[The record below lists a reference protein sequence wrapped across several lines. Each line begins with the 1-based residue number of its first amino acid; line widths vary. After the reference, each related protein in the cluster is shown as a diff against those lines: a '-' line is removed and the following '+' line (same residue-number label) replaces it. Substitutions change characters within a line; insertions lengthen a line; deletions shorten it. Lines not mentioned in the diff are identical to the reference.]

1 MSPASV
7 ALATNHSL
15 VTPVLMKYASFQF
28 IHHRLTAAKCAQQHI
43 QPVRVAYTDYG
54 SGVRVQLS
62 VTLRHGHLPL
72 EQSSCTARLA
82 SSTPLEAACIISLC
96 DSLQDTHTHTHTHT
110 HTNVHSHI
118 HRHVYSCQCENKHA
132 LNNDL
137 MDNAISD
144 RGYLLLARAIKSIVN
159 SAYTSVKINSCCNV
173 CVVAITLDKKGD
185 KHVYLLLQ

>member
-1 MSPASV
+1 MC
-7 ALATNHSL
+7 
-15 VTPVLMKYASFQF
+15 
-28 IHHRLTAAKCAQQHI
+28 TAAYSARTCSLHWLRQWCTCTTVGDVASRTSALGAELLYSAS
-43 QPVRVAYTDYG
+43 RVVDAFRG
-54 SGVRVQLS
+54 RVHHQL
-62 VTLRHGHLPL
+62 VWLP
-72 EQSSCTARLA
+72 AR
-82 SSTPLEAACIISLC
+82 
-96 DSLQDTHTHTHTHT
+96 HTHTHTHT

>member
-1 MSPASV
+1 MALSPASV

-28 IHHRLTAAKCAQQHI
+28 IHHRLTTAKCAQQHI

-54 SGVRVQLS
+54 SGVHVQLS

-110 HTNVHSHI
+110 CTHTYI
-118 HRHVYSCQCENKHA
+118 DTFYSWQCENKHA

-137 MDNAISD
+137 MDNAISEH
-144 RGYLLLARAIKSIVN
+144 G
-159 SAYTSVKINSCCNV
+159 
-173 CVVAITLDKKGD
+173 
-185 KHVYLLLQ
+185 